1 MNYEEALTSYL
12 LAIDESLDILSEREE
27 GKLSGLPSWALHK
40 REIVIGV
47 TEDDEGIAI
56 KVTPDDRLTEDK
68 IVLIKI
74 VTTND
79 MEEIISPMKWS
90 GALPNKGP
98 ENDFSYFSDMSVVEA
113 ANPIAVPVLEN
124 RFLMGWGRK
133 AGFYTLF
140 TAENAKEDAIN
151 YWNVAQNNL
160 GKDKNFVQETR
171 KVFDTIQAIIKRKTF
186 LERRVHRFIY
196 EHRNIL
202 LPNHKRCLYEHKLYL
217 DNEMRVSDF
226 ILERE
231 QGLPPIFIELES
243 PVHEVFTKN
252 LDLRAQVNHAR
263 QQISEWVQFI
273 TEDPQRNASGE
284 YRFMT
289 GPIERL
295 IVIGKGLA
303 DREQLN
309 STKYDGITIWTYS
322 IFIEEARNVSI
333 R

>member
-1 MNYEEALTSYL
+1 
-12 LAIDESLDILSEREE
+12 
-27 GKLSGLPSWALHK
+27 
-40 REIVIGV
+40 
-47 TEDDEGIAI
+47 
-56 KVTPDDRLTEDK
+56 
-68 IVLIKI
+68 
-74 VTTND
+74 
-79 MEEIISPMKWS
+79 
-90 GALPNKGP
+90 
-98 ENDFSYFSDMSVVEA
+98 
-113 ANPIAVPVLEN
+113 
-124 RFLMGWGRK
+124 MGWGRK
-133 AGFYTLF
+133 AGFHTLF
-140 TAENAKEDAIN
+140 TAEKAKEDAIN
-151 YWNVAQNNL
+151 YWNIAQNNL